1 VPSRAKVEVPY
12 EHVHVKLPE
21 GLHQELAEVLLRDR
35 RWPSRQD
42 FIIDAV
48 REKLDR
54 LRGPPVGS
62 TSRSKR

>member
-1 VPSRAKVEVPY
+1 VPAKAKVEIPY

-21 GLHQELAEVLLRDR
+21 GLHQELAEILLRER
-35 RWPSRQD
+35 RWPSCQD

-54 LRGPPVGS
+54 LRGSPSPQM
-62 TSRSKR
+62 TRSKR

>member
-1 VPSRAKVEVPY
+1 MPARSKVPVPY
-12 EHVHVKLPE
+12 EIVNVKLPL
-21 GLHQELAEVLLRDR
+21 GLHSELADVLTREQ

-54 LRGPPVGS
+54 LKRSAP
-62 TSRSKR
+62 SRTQKRA